1 VNIDKVSKVIYRQ
14 YLLHIIIKEK
24 DYTMTTD
31 NINLRGSGYKTPVLY
46 YEFEDVFPE
55 ECCGNPEDCPEF
67 ISGACGGPKDAEES

>member
-1 VNIDKVSKVIYRQ
+1 
-14 YLLHIIIKEK
+14 
-24 DYTMTTD
+24 MTTD
-31 NINLRGSGYKTPVLY
+31 SINLRGSGYKTPVLY